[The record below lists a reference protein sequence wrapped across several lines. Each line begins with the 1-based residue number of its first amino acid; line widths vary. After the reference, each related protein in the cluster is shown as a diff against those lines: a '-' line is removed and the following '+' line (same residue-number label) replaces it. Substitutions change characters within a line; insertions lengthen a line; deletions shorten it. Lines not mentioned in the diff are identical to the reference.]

1 MKGSEGIASLKLET
15 LNKLISNLDTAPDM
29 FFSGLFPTVTY
40 DSDTIRWETEYGS
53 AGMTPFVAPGTVAP
67 AVGVDGTGE
76 ASAKAAFYKEKMYFD
91 EEFLNNM
98 REPGSWATYQSAERK
113 LARGAKKLDYRIQR
127 RREWMLSQMF
137 IEGAFTYI
145 QKGGAKF
152 TVNYGVPEAHKITLT
167 GNDCWDVVHADSN
180 PVEDIFDAKR
190 ILSDDAGVSTGLV
203 AMCNTEVLKVLMFK
217 STIQDLLSKSAFGN
231 GDLFAQPA
239 QVIGNLLGVG
249 PLTIYDDLYEVPA
262 YLTGAV
268 TGGLTTVISVDDAS
282 DFVAGGTLRFYNMLL
297 FNTWEDCTITS
308 VQVEAGTVT
317 VAIPPVNSYVAGQDR
332 VTMKKKFI
340 GDDKFFMF
348 ATDQEGE
355 KVAEFMEAPYGND
368 RRWGKYADT
377 KDEWD
382 PEGLWLRIQDKGLP
396 VLYHPDT
403 TFTYTIK

>member
-1 MKGSEGIASLKLET
+1 MKGSEGIPSLKLET
-15 LNKLISNLDTAPDM
+15 LNKLISKMDKAPDM
-29 FFSGLFPTVTY
+29 FFSNLFPTVQY
-40 DSDTIRWETEYGS
+40 DSDTIRWEIEYGS

-98 REPGSWATYQSAERK
+98 REPGSWATYQAAERK
-113 LARGAKKLDYRIQR
+113 LARGTKKLDYRIQR
-127 RREWMLSQMF
+127 RREWMMAQMF
-137 IEGAFTYI
+137 IEGGFTYM

-152 TVNYGVPEAHKITLT
+152 TVNYGIPSTHKVTLT
-167 GNDCWDVVHADSN
+167 GNDCWDVVHADSD

-190 ILSDDAGVSTGLV
+190 ILSDDAGVSGLI
-203 AMCNTEVLKVLMFK
+203 AMCNSEVLKVLMFK
-217 STIQDLLSKSAFGN
+217 KSVQDLLSKSAFGN

-249 PLTIYDDLYEVPA
+249 PLAIYDDLYEVPA
-262 YLTGAV
+262 YLTGNVIGGV
-268 TGGLTTVISVDDAS
+268 TTAILVDDAS
-282 DFVAGGTLRFYNMLL
+282 DFGVGGTLRFYDMSKVNS
-297 FNTWEDCTITS
+297 WEDCVIAG
-308 VQVEAGTVT
+308 VAVETGTVT
-317 VAIPPVNSYVAGQDR
+317 VATAPTFSYIAGEDK

-348 ATDQEGE
+348 STSQDGE
-355 KVAEFMEAPYGND
+355 KVAEFMEAPYGNT
-368 RRWGKYADT
+368 RRWGKFADT

-382 PEGLWLRIQDKGLP
+382 PEGMWLRIQDKGLP

-403 TFTYTIK
+403 TFTYTVK

>member
-1 MKGSEGIASLKLET
+1 MKGSEGIPSLKLET
-15 LNKLISNLDTAPDM
+15 LNKLISKMDKAPDM
-29 FFSGLFPTVTY
+29 FFSNLFPTVQY
-40 DSDTIRWETEYGS
+40 DSDTIRWEIEYGS

-98 REPGSWATYQSAERK
+98 REPGSWATYQAAERK
-113 LARGAKKLDYRIQR
+113 LARGTKKLDYRIQR
-127 RREWMLSQMF
+127 RREWMMAQMF
-137 IEGAFTYI
+137 IEGGFTYM

-152 TVNYGVPEAHKITLT
+152 TVNYGIPATHKVTLT
-167 GNDCWDVVHADSN
+167 GNDRWDVVHADSD

-190 ILSDDAGVSTGLV
+190 ILSDDAGVSGLI
-203 AMCNTEVLKVLMFK
+203 AMCNSEVLKVLMFK
-217 STIQDLLSKSAFGN
+217 KSVQDLLSKSAFGN

-249 PLTIYDDLYEVPA
+249 PLAIYDDLYEVPA
-262 YLTGAV
+262 YLTGNVIGGV
-268 TGGLTTVISVDDAS
+268 TTAILVDDAS
-282 DFVAGGTLRFYNMLL
+282 DFVVGGTLRFYDMSKVNS
-297 FNTWEDCTITS
+297 WEDCVIAG
-308 VQVEAGTVT
+308 VAVETGTVT
-317 VAIPPVNSYVAGQDR
+317 VATAPTFSYIAGEDK

-348 ATDQEGE
+348 STSQDGE
-355 KVAEFMEAPYGND
+355 KVAEFMEAPYGNT
-368 RRWGKYADT
+368 RRWGKFADT

-382 PEGLWLRIQDKGLP
+382 PEGMWLRIQDKGLP

-403 TFTYTIK
+403 TFTYTVK

>member
-1 MKGSEGIASLKLET
+1 MKGSEGIPSLKLET
-15 LNKLISNLDTAPDM
+15 LNKLISKMDKAPDM
-29 FFSGLFPTVTY
+29 FFSNLFPTVQY
-40 DSDTIRWETEYGS
+40 DSDTIRWEIEYGS

-98 REPGSWATYQSAERK
+98 REPGSWATYQAAERK
-113 LARGAKKLDYRIQR
+113 LARGTKKLDYRIQR
-127 RREWMLSQMF
+127 RREWMMAQMF
-137 IEGAFTYI
+137 IEGGFTYM

-152 TVNYGVPEAHKITLT
+152 TVNYGIPSTHKVTLT
-167 GNDCWDVVHADSN
+167 GNDCWDVVHADSD

-190 ILSDDAGVSTGLV
+190 ILSDDAGVSGLI
-203 AMCNTEVLKVLMFK
+203 AMCNSEVLKVLMFK
-217 STIQDLLSKSAFGN
+217 KSVQDLLSKSAFGN

-249 PLTIYDDLYEVPA
+249 PLAIYDDLYEVPA
-262 YLTGAV
+262 YLTGNVIGGV
-268 TGGLTTVISVDDAS
+268 TTAILVDDAS
-282 DFVAGGTLRFYNMLL
+282 DFVVGGTLRFYDMSKVNS
-297 FNTWEDCTITS
+297 WEDCVIAG
-308 VQVEAGTVT
+308 VAVETGTVT
-317 VAIPPVNSYVAGQDR
+317 VATAPTFSYIAGEDK

-348 ATDQEGE
+348 STSQDGE
-355 KVAEFMEAPYGND
+355 KVAEFMEAPYGNT
-368 RRWGKYADT
+368 RRWGKFADT

-382 PEGLWLRIQDKGLP
+382 PEGMWLRIQDKGLP

-403 TFTYTIK
+403 TFTYTVK

>member
-1 MKGSEGIASLKLET
+1 MKGSEGIPSLKLET
-15 LNKLISNLDTAPDM
+15 LNKLISKMDKAPDM
-29 FFSGLFPTVTY
+29 FFSNLFPTVQY
-40 DSDTIRWETEYGS
+40 DSDTIRWEIEYGS

-98 REPGSWATYQSAERK
+98 REPGSWATYQAAERK
-113 LARGAKKLDYRIQR
+113 LARGTKKLDYRIQR
-127 RREWMLSQMF
+127 RREWMMAQMF
-137 IEGAFTYI
+137 IEGGFTYM

-152 TVNYGVPEAHKITLT
+152 TVNYGIPATHKVTLT
-167 GNDCWDVVHADSN
+167 GNDRWDVVHADSD

-190 ILSDDAGVSTGLV
+190 ILSDDAGVSGLI
-203 AMCNTEVLKVLMFK
+203 AMCNSEVLKVLMFK
-217 STIQDLLSKSAFGN
+217 KSVQDLLSKSAFGN

-249 PLTIYDDLYEVPA
+249 PLAIYDDLYEVPA
-262 YLTGAV
+262 YLIGNVIGGV
-268 TGGLTTVISVDDAS
+268 TTDILVDDAS
-282 DFVAGGTLRFYNMLL
+282 DFGVGGTLRFYDMSKVNS
-297 FNTWEDCTITS
+297 WEDCVIAG
-308 VQVEAGTVT
+308 VAVETGTVT
-317 VAIPPVNSYVAGQDR
+317 VATAPTFSYIAGEDK

-348 ATDQEGE
+348 STSQDGE
-355 KVAEFMEAPYGND
+355 KVAEFMEAPYGNT
-368 RRWGKYADT
+368 RRWGKFADT

-382 PEGLWLRIQDKGLP
+382 PEGMWLRIQDKGLP

-403 TFTYTIK
+403 TFTYTVK